1 MSRITNDKFEEFL
14 DTVIEVA
21 EEEDRLEQIEA
32 ELDKLDKR
40 LDELE
45 QKFQKA
51 YGD

>member
-1 MSRITNDKFEEFL
+1 MSRIVNDKFEEFL

-32 ELDKLDKR
+32 ELDKLSKH

-51 YGD
+51 YGV